1 MAITNIDH
9 IPMERFFMKSNSAIL
24 YLLLA
29 VALVILI
36 SGIYN
41 IAANNT
47 ASVVQI
53 LALTGFGALII
64 VALLGYTVSYFT
76 TRK

>member
-1 MAITNIDH
+1 MAITNIDY

-41 IAANNT
+41 VAVNNT

-53 LALTGFGALII
+53 LALTGLGALII
-64 VALLGYTVSYFT
+64 VALLGYTVNYFT

>member
-1 MAITNIDH
+1 
-9 IPMERFFMKSNSAIL
+9 
-24 YLLLA
+24 
-29 VALVILI
+29 
-36 SGIYN
+36 YN
-41 IAANNT
+41 IAVNNT

-53 LALTGFGALII
+53 LALTGLGALII

>member
-1 MAITNIDH
+1 MAITNIDY

-53 LALTGFGALII
+53 LALTGLGALII